1 MKLQIGVNQKMKLYN
16 VYRICK
22 KNIDFWNIIH
32 ITQKNEAN
40 SSHTS
45 NITVYTLNNWLEL
58 KRIFDILSKVPILE
72 NNVSE
77 CVQSIPDLARNE
89 KSPRIVTETYKNL
102 MSKKDILYNKMKVII
117 ELYESMDI
125 ENEENGIDIKL
136 PHCKDFKDY
145 ISYLKDID
153 FIFSQCPFL
162 QCEDNVL
169 KFASVDVG
177 SNWLKFTV
185 AATASTCI
193 ILGSVAS
200 LVDKA
205 ITIRSHYL
213 NVKQQEEVLKKIQG
227 KNELLKEQIEMFT
240 QLRNYYMDEAI
251 LSLEKDYGELKDP
264 EEQDKARR
272 SLKKLMDLLEK
283 GTEFYAT
290 LDSPEEIQV
299 LFPQIEDNLSLPDNI
314 TNYIE
319 QKADALTE

>member
-1 MKLQIGVNQKMKLYN
+1 MELQIGVNQKMKLYN

-22 KNIDFWNIIH
+22 QNIDFWNIIN
-32 ITQKNEAN
+32 ITQKDEVNASN
-40 SSHTS
+40 TR

-58 KRIFDILSKVPILE
+58 NRIFDTLSKVPVLK

-77 CVQSIPDLARNE
+77 CVQSIPDLARYE
-89 KSPRIVTETYKNL
+89 QSPRITTGTYKNL
-102 MSKKDILYNKMKVII
+102 LSKKDILYKKMQVII

-125 ENEENGIDIKL
+125 ENEENGVDIKL
-136 PHCKDFKDY
+136 PPCKDLKEY

-162 QCEDNVL
+162 QCEDGIL
-169 KFASVDVG
+169 KFTSVDVG

-185 AATASTCI
+185 AAAASSCV
-193 ILGSVAS
+193 ILGSVAA

-213 NVKQQEEVLKKIQG
+213 NVQQQEEVLKKAQK
-227 KNELLKEQIEMFT
+227 KNELAKEQTEMFN
-240 QLRNYYMDEAI
+240 QLRKYYMDEAI
-251 LSLEKDYGELKDP
+251 SSLEKEYGKLKDP

-272 SLKKLMDLLEK
+272 SLEKLIDLLEK
-283 GTEFYAT
+283 GAEFYAT

-314 TNYIE
+314 VNYIE
-319 QKADALTE
+319 QKEQKGQ